1 VSLALGSALFV
12 RPVTDRLHYNSGQ
25 VKKTIHM
32 RAITSLTLRL
42 LVIVLATG
50 QMVSAQGRQ
59 LGTPIL
65 GQPVRVNPIGLPLRD
80 DVSRG
85 AFTPNRGSRAAV
97 LHGIVQNHAGALVP
111 LAGVVQLRSLV
122 TGHVVGKAA
131 VDSMATFVV
140 RGFDAGSYTAELLD
154 AMGSTIAASES
165 FTAETGEVVTIAAII
180 PADPVFGVAQLLNT
194 SSAATAAVVNSAV
207 SAGVLAVD
215 PGVPVSP

>member
-1 VSLALGSALFV
+1 
-12 RPVTDRLHYNSGQ
+12 
-25 VKKTIHM
+25 M

-65 GQPVRVNPIGLPLRD
+65 GQPVRVNPIRLPLRD

-85 AFTPNRGSRAAV
+85 AFVPNRGGRAAV
-97 LHGIVQNHAGALVP
+97 LHGIVQNHTGELVP
-111 LAGVVQLRSLV
+111 RAGVVQLRSLI
-122 TGHVVGKAA
+122 TGQIVGKAD
-131 VDSMATFVV
+131 VDAMATFVV
-140 RGFDAGSYTAELLD
+140 RGFEAGSYMAELLN
-154 AMGSTIAASES
+154 ASGSTIAASES

-215 PGVPVSP
+215 SGVPVSP